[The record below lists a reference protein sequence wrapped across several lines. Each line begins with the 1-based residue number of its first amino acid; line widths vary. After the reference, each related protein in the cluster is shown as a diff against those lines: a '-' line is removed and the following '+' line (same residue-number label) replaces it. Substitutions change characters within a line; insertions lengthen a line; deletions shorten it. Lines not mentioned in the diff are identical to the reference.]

1 MKRLLLAS
9 LLALPLLAATQQKAS
24 AGCHFSCGG
33 CCHFSFSCGGC
44 CNFSCGCNPCCSGCD
59 GGYGYGFPGY
69 YGGYPG
75 CWDSYGGYGIVGGN
89 ALQAPAVAPSAAGA
103 PSAQYPAA
111 ISPNSGFQPVGYY
124 QAPSYWYGN

>member
-9 LLALPLLAATQQKAS
+9 LLALPLMAATQQKAS

-33 CCHFSFSCGGC
+33 CCHFSFSCGGS
-44 CNFSCGCNPCCSGCD
+44 CNFSCGCNPCCGGCD

-75 CWDSYGGYGIVGGN
+75 CWDGYSMGGYGVAGDN
-89 ALQAPAVAPSAAGA
+89 ALQAPAAAPSAATV
-103 PSAQYPAA
+103 
-111 ISPNSGFQPVGYY
+111 SPNWGFQPVGYY
-124 QAPSYWYGN
+124 QAPSYWYGH